1 MERVVVGLLIFLL
14 GCVLI
19 EELVAHLWLA
29 LVFAIVAGLVGR
41 HLRGRD
47 V

>member
-1 MERVVVGLLIFLL
+1 MERVVIGLLALFLGL
-14 GCVLI
+14 YLI
-19 EELVAHLWLA
+19 QELAAHLWLA

>member
-1 MERVVVGLLIFLL
+1 MERVVIGLLAFFLGL
-14 GCVLI
+14 TLI
-19 EELVAHLWLA
+19 QEMAAHLWLA
-29 LVFAIVAGLVGR
+29 LIFAVVAALVGR

>member
-1 MERVVVGLLIFLL
+1 MERVVIGLLAFYL
-14 GCVLI
+14 GLVLI
-19 EELVAHLWLA
+19 GEMAAHLWLA

-41 HLRGRD
+41 HLRGRG

>member
-1 MERVVVGLLIFLL
+1 MERVVIGLLAFFLGL
-14 GCVLI
+14 ALI
-19 EELVAHLWLA
+19 QEMAAHLWLV
-29 LVFAIVAGLVGR
+29 LVFAVVAARVGR

>member
-1 MERVVVGLLIFLL
+1 MGRVVIGLLGLYL
-14 GCVLI
+14 GLI
-19 EELVAHLWLA
+19 LIGEMAAHLWLA

-41 HLRGRD
+41 YLRGRG

>member
-1 MERVVVGLLIFLL
+1 MERVVIGLLASYL
-14 GCVLI
+14 GLI
-19 EELVAHLWLA
+19 LIGEMAAHLWLA